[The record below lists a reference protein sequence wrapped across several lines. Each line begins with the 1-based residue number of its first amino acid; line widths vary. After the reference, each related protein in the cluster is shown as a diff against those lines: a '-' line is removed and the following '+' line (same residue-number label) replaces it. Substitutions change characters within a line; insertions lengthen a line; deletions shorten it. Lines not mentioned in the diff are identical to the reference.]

1 MPTHFCIFCHLTK
14 QMQQL
19 AHTKSGGHLVQ
30 LPKNSTTEY
39 SGMSRVRQSF
49 LIHVILICTDEDD
62 TRPLGWGPFDLVV
75 VLVVVLHDDH
85 HPSSRIMEPIMEGG
99 ALNPFTLWAN
109 SIGLTPYEQS
119 SINGG
124 GGSPHHQH
132 HHPRDGSG
140 RSYQSSRRPRRG
152 GSRNNNNNNNNNGTN
167 NGGSGEDD
175 EDIDELVPSFHSA
188 RRTARLSQATCEMVG
203 SMLGAGAL
211 LMFLPAAQTATSSSF
226 TSNTGLED
234 DDPAAASLTSSSS
247 SSVYYFPSQVLV
259 KHPALVIL
267 VAILAERTG
276 CLTLLAARYAGVNT
290 LPDLVRVAFLGR
302 TFHKAEAV
310 VSLVFQLAMMIS
322 YQMLLL
328 EVGEYILHGLNEIA
342 TSISEEEY
350 EFGTHGSADGGPAP
364 SSRTIAEQPKQEHL
378 PLMLAVFGCVLMISP
393 IFLQREFQYSRIQL
407 FTTIAT
413 AFILAT
419 SSSTSSIH
427 SLHQQVQHDDHLS
440 SSTSPLVVCS
450 WLIMIFCSHQVL
462 QVQNALI
469 LPTRR
474 RTSWTVSLSVTVVA
488 VLLLLLAH
496 LTVLLSSQ
504 QQQQQDNHNSHHS
517 HQWWWTMM
525 RPAAAIAIPNT
536 TNGAATDNNNNNGDD
551 SNNNSNADTEWWLD
565 MAHVLYRM
573 LGRIGC
579 VPSLLLAYG
588 MQLPSARRSLL
599 HVIEFS
605 FIEQSNP
612 DQCHLAKKMC
622 PDECCDEDAVDEETC
637 VSFPSM
643 STWSTAKSH
652 VDVIQVAPN
661 NNNKETTLLLPR
673 IEEGLEPCNVYTN
686 AFAHYTS
693 TAAIMV
699 ASYGLACLLH
709 LLSVPAWSLWQWIAA
724 LFASLYSLALPAVCF
739 WQIQN
744 RQAFVPWRI
753 PWLAFC
759 YLAIAV
765 ACIVTLG
772 ATSQLVWNCVVTGRN
787 AAALRTLLDSAIWW

>member
-1 MPTHFCIFCHLTK
+1 
-14 QMQQL
+14 
-19 AHTKSGGHLVQ
+19 
-30 LPKNSTTEY
+30 
-39 SGMSRVRQSF
+39 
-49 LIHVILICTDEDD
+49 
-62 TRPLGWGPFDLVV
+62 
-75 VLVVVLHDDH
+75 
-85 HPSSRIMEPIMEGG
+85 MEPIMEGD

-124 GGSPHHQH
+124 GGSPHHHH

-140 RSYQSSRRPRRG
+140 RSYQSSRPRRG
-152 GSRNNNNNNNNNGTN
+152 GGRRGNSNINNNNNGTH
-167 NGGSGEDD
+167 NGGGGEDD

-211 LMFLPAAQTATSSSF
+211 FMFLPAAQTASSSSF
-226 TSNTGLED
+226 TSNTGMED
-234 DDPAAASLTSSSS
+234 DDPAAAALTSSSS
-247 SSVYYFPSQVLV
+247 SLYYFPSQVLV
-259 KHPALVIL
+259 KHSALVIL
-267 VAILAERTG
+267 VAILAERAG

-302 TFHKAEAV
+302 TFHRAEAV
-310 VSLVFQLAMMIS
+310 VSLVFQLALLIS
-322 YQMLLL
+322 YQILLL
-328 EVGEYILHGLNEIA
+328 EVGESIMYGLDAIV

-350 EFGTHGSADGGPAP
+350 DFGTNVAADGGPAP
-364 SSRTIAEQPKQEHL
+364 SSRTITEPKQQHL
-378 PLMLAVFGCVLMISP
+378 PLMLTVFGCVLMISP
-393 IFLQREFQYSRIQL
+393 IFFQREFQYMRVQL

-419 SSSTSSIH
+419 SSTSSIQQQLSSVVSGQ

-440 SSTSPLVVCS
+440 SSSSPLVVCS

-474 RTSWTVSLSVTVVA
+474 RTSWTVSLSVTIVA
-488 VLLLLLAH
+488 VFLLLLAH

-504 QQQQQDNHNSHHS
+504 QQQQDNHNSNHS

-525 RPAAAIAIPNT
+525 RPTAAIAMPNT
-536 TNGAATDNNNNNGDD
+536 TNGATTDNNNNNGDD
-551 SNNNSNADTEWWLD
+551 SNSNNNNHHADTEWWFD

-661 NNNKETTLLLPR
+661 NNNKEMTLLLPR

-772 ATSQLVWNCVVTGRN
+772 ATSQLVWNCVVTSRN
-787 AAALRTLLDSAIWW
+787 AAALRIVVDSAVDAAIWW

>member
-1 MPTHFCIFCHLTK
+1 
-14 QMQQL
+14 
-19 AHTKSGGHLVQ
+19 
-30 LPKNSTTEY
+30 
-39 SGMSRVRQSF
+39 
-49 LIHVILICTDEDD
+49 
-62 TRPLGWGPFDLVV
+62 
-75 VLVVVLHDDH
+75 
-85 HPSSRIMEPIMEGG
+85 MEPIMETGD

-124 GGSPHHQH
+124 GGSSPHHNNH
-132 HHPRDGSG
+132 HQHPRDGARSG
-140 RSYQSSRRPRRG
+140 RSYQSSRPRRG
-152 GSRNNNNNNNNNGTN
+152 GGRSGNNNNGNN
-167 NGGSGEDD
+167 NGTHNGGGGEDD

-211 LMFLPAAQTATSSSF
+211 FMFLPAAQTASSSF

-234 DDPAAASLTSSSS
+234 DDPAAAASLTSS

-267 VAILAERTG
+267 VAFLAERTG

-310 VSLVFQLAMMIS
+310 VSLLFQLAMMIS

-328 EVGEYILHGLNEIA
+328 EVGECILHGLDEIA

-350 EFGTHGSADGGPAP
+350 EFGTNGSADGGPSP
-364 SSRTIAEQPKQEHL
+364 SSSRTIAEPKQERL

-393 IFLQREFQYSRIQL
+393 IFLQREFQYVRVQL

-419 SSSTSSIH
+419 SSSTSSSIQQQQQLSSVSSGH

-440 SSTSPLVVCS
+440 SSSSPLVVCS

-474 RTSWTVSLSVTVVA
+474 RTSWTVSLSVTIVA

-504 QQQQQDNHNSHHS
+504 QQQQQDNHNNNQS

-525 RPAAAIAIPNT
+525 RPAAAIAMPNA
-536 TNGAATDNNNNNGDD
+536 NGAATDNNNNGDD
-551 SNNNSNADTEWWLD
+551 SNSNNNHHADTEWWLD

-579 VPSLLLAYG
+579 FPSLLLAYG

-652 VDVIQVAPN
+652 VDVIQIAPN

-724 LFASLYSLALPAVCF
+724 LFASLYSWALPAVCF

-787 AAALRTLLDSAIWW
+787 NAALRTLLDSAIWW